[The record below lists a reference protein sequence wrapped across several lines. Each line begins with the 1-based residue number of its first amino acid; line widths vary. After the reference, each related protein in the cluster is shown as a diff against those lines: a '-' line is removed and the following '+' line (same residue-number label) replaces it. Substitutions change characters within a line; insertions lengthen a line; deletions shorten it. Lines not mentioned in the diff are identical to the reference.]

1 MRRHVALAAL
11 AVAFVLTVPWLAG
24 RGLAQASRPADPTGR
39 FLRLED
45 LERMALER
53 NPTVR
58 QADAVVRGVL
68 GRRTQASLYPNP
80 IVGVLAE
87 DIAARAPGQ
96 SKYFVYLQQSIIT
109 GSKRRDVREAVQQE
123 LVHAEAEQ
131 EMQKQRVVNAVRLL
145 FYETLGAARLVEV
158 RRELARIAGEA
169 VETSKEL
176 FNLGQADQP
185 DVIEVEIEAERA
197 QLEAAS
203 AERDL
208 ERVWRALAVMV
219 GDPALPRAHLVGDL
233 EAEIPAVDPDAIEA
247 QLLRDSPELRIARA
261 RVEHAKASLARTRAD
276 RIPNFFVRGGLGYNF
291 ASFGTGK
298 DVGVEALFEIGMPL
312 PIFDR
317 KQGDIA
323 TAEAQLALAQDELR
337 RAELELR
344 TRFDSVVT
352 RYRDARA
359 IVERYPREVLLRAQR
374 SYELYLDR
382 FRQMA
387 AAYPQV
393 LIAQRTL
400 GQARVEYVRA
410 LVDVWQHAVI
420 LRGLLLTDG
429 LTAPAP
435 VPGEPPVTI
444 EAVPFTVTSP

>member
-1 MRRHVALAAL
+1 
-11 AVAFVLTVPWLAG
+11 
-24 RGLAQASRPADPTGR
+24 
-39 FLRLED
+39 
-45 LERMALER
+45 
-53 NPTVR
+53 
-58 QADAVVRGVL
+58 
-68 GRRTQASLYPNP
+68 
-80 IVGVLAE
+80 
-87 DIAARAPGQ
+87 
-96 SKYFVYLQQSIIT
+96 
-109 GSKRRDVREAVQQE
+109 
-123 LVHAEAEQ
+123 
-131 EMQKQRVVNAVRLL
+131 
-145 FYETLGAARLVEV
+145 
-158 RRELARIAGEA
+158 
-169 VETSKEL
+169 
-176 FNLGQADQP
+176 
-185 DVIEVEIEAERA
+185 
-197 QLEAAS
+197 
-203 AERDL
+203 
-208 ERVWRALAVMV
+208 V

>member
-1 MRRHVALAAL
+1 VKRYVALAAI
-11 AVAFVLTVPWLAG
+11 AVSSVLSVLWLAD
-24 RGLAQASRPADPTGR
+24 RGLGQESRPAGPADK

-45 LERMALER
+45 LERMALQR

-68 GRRTQASLYPNP
+68 GRRTQASFYPNP
-80 IVGVLAE
+80 IVGVQGE
-87 DIAARAPGQ
+87 DITAREPGR
-96 SKYFVYLQQSIIT
+96 SKYFVFLQQSIIT
-109 GSKRRDVREAVQQE
+109 GSKRRNVREAIQQE
-123 LVHAEAEQ
+123 LVHAETEQ
-131 EMQKQRVVNAVRLL
+131 AMQKQRVVNAVRLL
-145 FYETLGAARLVEV
+145 FYEALGATRLVEV

-176 FNLGQADQP
+176 FNIGQADQP

-197 QLEAAS
+197 QLEGAS

-208 ERVWRALAVMV
+208 ERVWRALATMV

-233 EAEIPAVDPDAIEA
+233 EAEVPAVDTDAVEA

-261 RVEHAKASLARTRAD
+261 RIEHAKASLARTRAD
-276 RIPNFFVRGGLGYNF
+276 RIPNLFVRGGLGYNF
-291 ASFGTGK
+291 ERFARAK
-298 DVGVEALFEIGMPL
+298 DVGVEAHFEIGMPL

-317 KQGDIA
+317 KQGAIA

-344 TRFDSVVT
+344 TRLDSVVT
-352 RYRDARA
+352 RYRDARS

-374 SYELYLDR
+374 SYELYLNR

-420 LRGLLLTDG
+420 LRGQLVTDG